1 MKQVNH
7 RLVFLAACLG
17 MLLFGI
23 VMITLGS
30 TLPELISRYNLTQI
44 QAGSMFSILP
54 MGILAGSLIFGP
66 VADRYG
72 YKGLLIAN
80 ALLILIGFESIA
92 YGNHPAW
99 LMLSVFIIG
108 LGGGVLNGATNA
120 VVADISENTK
130 GAQLSLLGVFYGVGA
145 MAMPTLINILKNHL
159 SPQQIISWV
168 GWSILLVVM
177 VFVAIRFPQPKQLQ
191 GFSLGQ
197 AMPLLRSKSL
207 LLGGFILFFASGIEG
222 ITNNWLTTYLENHK
236 SLVREQALFSLSA
249 MVFSLT
255 VARVVLGKVL
265 KVYSSSKVFMLS
277 LVFQAIGVGF
287 LFLGSGYV
295 ALVVGVV
302 FIGIGMAAIFPIMLA
317 YISELFSQWSGT
329 AFSIALALALIG
341 NMLINYNTGY
351 LIQGKGV
358 ASLIIVQG
366 ICILFMILLFI
377 AFLRLNQTKLK
388 N

>member
-177 VFVAIRFPQPKQLQ
+177 VFVAIRFPQPKQSQ
-191 GFSLGQ
+191 GLSIGQ
-197 AMPLLRSKSL
+197 ALPLLRSKSL

-265 KVYSSSKVFMLS
+265 KVYSSSKIFILS

>member
-130 GAQLSLLGVFYGVGA
+130 GAQLSMLGVFYGVGA

-177 VFVAIRFPQPKQLQ
+177 VFVAIRFPQPKQSQ
-191 GFSLGQ
+191 GLSIGQ
-197 AMPLLRSKSL
+197 ALPLLRSKSL

-222 ITNNWLTTYLENHK
+222 ITNNWLTTYLESHK
-236 SLVREQALFSLSA
+236 SLIREQALFSLSA
-249 MVFSLT
+249 LVFSLT

-265 KVYSSSKVFMLS
+265 KVYSSSKIFILS

-287 LFLGSGYV
+287 LFLGTGYV
-295 ALVVGVV
+295 DLMVGVI
-302 FIGIGMAAIFPIMLA
+302 FIGIGMAAIFPIMLG

-351 LIQGKGV
+351 LIQGNGV

>member
-72 YKGLLIAN
+72 YQGLLIVN
-80 ALLILIGFESIA
+80 ALLILIGLESIA

-145 MAMPTLINILKNHL
+145 MTMPTLINILKNHL

-177 VFVAIRFPQPKQLQ
+177 VFVVIRFPQPKQLQ
-191 GFSLGQ
+191 GFSFGQ

-207 LLGGFILFFASGIEG
+207 LVGGFILFFASGIEG
-222 ITNNWLTTYLENHK
+222 ISNNWLTTFLENHK
-236 SLVREQALFSLSA
+236 TLVREQALFSLSA
-249 MVFSLT
+249 LVFSLT
-255 VARVVLGKVL
+255 IARIILGKVL

-277 LVFQAIGVGF
+277 LVCQGIGVGF
-287 LFLGSGYV
+287 LFFGSGYAV
-295 ALVVGVV
+295 LMTGVV
-302 FIGIGMAAIFPIMLA
+302 FLGLGMSAIFPITLA
-317 YISELFSQWSGT
+317 YVAELFAQWSGT
-329 AFSIALALALIG
+329 AFSMVLVLALTG
-341 NMLINYNTGY
+341 NMLINYITGF
-351 LIQGKGV
+351 LIQGNGV
-358 ASLIIVQG
+358 ASLIAVQA
-366 ICILFMILLFI
+366 ICILSMILLLFI
-377 AFLRLNQTKLK
+377 FLRLNQTKLK
-388 N
+388 I

>member
-1 MKQVNH
+1 MKQVNN

-30 TLPELISRYNLTQI
+30 TLPELISRYNLNKI
-44 QAGSMFSILP
+44 QVGWMFSILP
-54 MGILAGSLIFGP
+54 LGILAGSMIFGP

-72 YKGLLIAN
+72 YQGLLIAN

-120 VVADISENTK
+120 VVADISEHTK
-130 GAQLSLLGVFYGVGA
+130 GAQLSLLGVFYGIGA
-145 MAMPTLINILKNHL
+145 MTMPTLINILKNHL
-159 SPQQIISWV
+159 SPEQIISWV

-177 VFVAIRFPQPKQLQ
+177 VFVAIRFPQPKQSQ
-191 GFSLGQ
+191 GLSIGQ
-197 AMPLLRSKSL
+197 ALPLLRSKSL

-249 MVFSLT
+249 LVFSLT

-265 KVYSSSKVFMLS
+265 KVYSSSKVFILS

-295 ALVVGVV
+295 ALMVGVV

-317 YISELFSQWSGT
+317 YVSELFAQWSGT
-329 AFSIALALALIG
+329 AFSISLALALTG

-351 LIQGKGV
+351 LIQGNGI
-358 ASLIIVQG
+358 ASLIMVQG

>member
-1 MKQVNH
+1 MKKVNP

-30 TLPELISRYNLTQI
+30 TLPELISRYNLNEI
-44 QAGSMFSILP
+44 QVGWMFSVLP
-54 MGILAGSLIFGP
+54 LGILAGSMIFGP

-72 YKGLLIAN
+72 YQGLLIVN

-120 VVADISENTK
+120 VVADISEHTK

-145 MAMPTLINILKNHL
+145 MIMPTLINILKNHL
-159 SPQQIISWV
+159 SPEQIISWV

-177 VFVAIRFPQPKQLQ
+177 VFVAIRFPQPKQSQ
-191 GFSLGQ
+191 GLSIGQ
-197 AMPLLRSKSL
+197 ALPLLRSKSL

-236 SLVREQALFSLSA
+236 SLLREQALFSLSA
-249 MVFSLT
+249 LVFSLT

-265 KVYSSSKVFMLS
+265 KVYSSSKVFILS

-295 ALVVGVV
+295 ALMVGVV
-302 FIGIGMAAIFPIMLA
+302 FIGIGMAAIFPILLA